1 MIRRSYC
8 VSLVS
13 IVFLTILHSSGI
25 ADDYSTWRSSR
36 RLLLNTT
43 SSGANISGNVLNVP
57 VLVRLRP
64 ITFADFQQTLD
75 GGADIRFAKTDGT
88 HLPYQIE
95 RWVDTPN
102 HNDTAEIWV
111 KIDTVYGNRI
121 SQSFVM
127 YWGKPG
133 AADSS
138 NSAAVFDTA
147 NGFVGVWHLD
157 EDPSDGTDAIKDA
170 SANQLDA
177 TAVGGMDNSKVIE
190 GMIGRAHNFD
200 GVDDG
205 DSIPFAPQL
214 NIANALTLS
223 AWMNMS
229 AIQGYARIVSRGMPQ
244 DTLPWTIYCLNT
256 NDTFPQLRGE
266 VSSADT
272 TDQISVVGKR
282 TMQINNWYHVTMTY
296 DLNVL
301 RIYRNGAQDSA
312 EITANIPIGI
322 TETTPLM
329 IGKSNYASNPF
340 RGIID
345 EPRLERVARDG
356 SWIKLCYE
364 NQKVMQSLIPRISSL
379 TWDTSTASGTQPG
392 GGTWG
397 SSNRWSTNGTQLVPW
412 LGRGTT
418 ARFSGSAGS
427 YTITVQNRQQVDSM
441 FVSTTSY
448 TFSDGI
454 LDFDTHSG
462 IFINASTS
470 TIIGSEITGS
480 NGLTKYGP
488 GLLRLDGVNTYTGPT
503 VVSSGTLLVNGS
515 LDTASAVTV
524 APGASLGGNGTISGD
539 VSAKGATIIPGNGS
553 TGTLRMGSLVLDSS
567 SSVSVQLGTASDS
580 LVITGSVTLDGA
592 VNIYANSGFKP
603 GTYRFLTYN
612 GTVRNDSF
620 VVANS
625 PEGRKCTFEYGPGY
639 VAVVISSRILQSEPS
654 DTLVLAGTKATFTAS
669 AEGSGAITYRWE
681 RFPSDSVGSGRSF
694 SIATTTTDD
703 NGSRYR
709 CIAMDSFASDT
720 SRWALLTVIDTP
732 RIIQQPRDTTVLYG
746 KKAILSFT
754 LEDSTQCRY
763 WWYKDSTEFIDSRR
777 VLTIDSVSA
786 DDMGDYFCRISNT
799 IATITTITVR
809 LTTLPPPPVAG
820 FSTAPQSGFPPLGVY
835 FTDESTG
842 EITGRA
848 WDFGDGTSDTSTNPV
863 HTYET
868 SGLYSIKLTVTG
880 PGGTSSEEK
889 PNLIWVHEPGQNPLR
904 IQAKYLGDTTV
915 AISID
920 TRSLS
925 DTALHLT
932 FDSLGI
938 WMAPDTFPQS
948 SSAAALV
955 ATYDL
960 SELAAAQLTDTLPLH
975 TSDSVVGLMTALFLS
990 DGSISEFY
998 TANGTIVLLYDTIP
1012 SGVTLQNAL
1021 EFTSLIYDS
1030 ATASLKISC
1039 RIDKDYLQPNLEV
1052 GIAYSLNAPPELM
1065 NGTQIIPMS
1074 SPTLETTL
1082 ELPELLRFN
1091 TTYYVAIFARI
1102 GDSQWPEPT
1111 NANRKSV
1118 TTGDLYRQVVMFFD
1132 TLDTVTAF
1140 NGNVLLW
1147 KDTSSQSFTVITDTL
1162 EVYNYSPK
1170 TGFTVAAVPF
1180 VFTKTVFSPAF
1191 YVGIRVTDLPAGASL
1206 TDILFYR
1213 DSAGV
1218 ITVDYETLHD
1228 ASSGIVYKKVMG
1240 KDLEYP
1246 FIAMFDH
1253 QSPTMSSIETP
1264 DSIAYPDVDLVDN
1277 IRISDNIVNCRW
1289 IYLYSSGD
1297 QEPQTKGSGTLSD
1310 TTAEMNLTV
1319 SAADQAIDELSG
1331 VRILLLVSDGI
1342 DWDTLNLSRP
1352 VARDRSDPVT
1362 TSGNNWCPV
1371 YATAQLDH
1379 TDPDSL
1385 ITLLSKSN
1393 KYDDRVLRLFR
1404 WYQTPANQ
1412 GSDNKWIEYDP
1423 ENESIRQ
1430 LFSLTPGNLFWL
1442 KTWTEK
1448 PLHLGAARTLSLK
1461 DTFTITLRPEQF
1473 TDFGMPYRFGVHIRD
1488 ILAAGHHKTDSI
1500 QFYIWQRDATTG
1512 RYVLDQLYQ
1521 RDLPDKNDPLTVLS
1535 FTQGEGYCLYNPGKT
1550 PVTLRIPPTLAGET
1564 ATAKKQIRQERGTS
1578 WSTKFIATIS
1588 GGTDL
1593 PALYCGYAPGLTK
1606 DIFPVTPTFS
1616 PVNLYTIDRSSGKKQ
1631 GHFMRDDAAKGVI
1644 RELRVANTS
1653 DSAQQVT
1660 FRLENV
1666 GAFPENFTPGIFDD
1680 ASGRF
1685 STGGSITVAPHTSTS
1700 RWLVVGDP
1708 KVYQDFKTTIAA
1720 FSYSLKNIYPNPARS
1735 IVNFRYTVGFNAQ
1748 ETIQLTI
1755 FDLRGRKV
1763 WEKRIS
1769 ALLSAG
1775 EHLITWN
1782 GRDSRRGSV
1791 GAGRYPVRMSVI
1803 DNKGNVVH
1811 RFDRVITYLP

>member
-1 MIRRSYC
+1 MIRRSCC
-8 VSLVS
+8 VSLFS

-43 SSGANISGNVLNVP
+43 GSGANISGNVRNVP
-57 VLVRLRP
+57 VLVRLQP
-64 ITFADFQQTLD
+64 STFADFPQTLD

-88 HLPYQIE
+88 HLSYQIE

-177 TAVGGMDNSKVIE
+177 TAVGGMDNSKIIE

-214 NIANALTLS
+214 NIADALTIS
-223 AWMNMS
+223 AWINIDALQS
-229 AIQGYARIVSRGMPQ
+229 YARIISRGMP
-244 DTLPWTIYCLNT
+244 TNELPWTIYSLNT
-256 NDTFPQLRGE
+256 NDSFPQIRGE
-266 VSSADT
+266 VSTADT
-272 TDQISVVGKR
+272 IDQLPIVGKR
-282 TMQINNWYHVTMTY
+282 DLQTNTWYHVTMTY
-296 DLNVL
+296 DLNAL
-301 RIYRNGAQDSA
+301 RIYRNGSQDSA
-312 EITANIPIGI
+312 EVAANVPIGI
-322 TETTPLM
+322 TQTTPLM
-329 IGKSNYASNPF
+329 IGKSNYATNPF

-356 SWIKLCYE
+356 NWIKLCYE
-364 NQKVMQSLIPRISSL
+364 NQRAEQLLIPRIASL

-397 SSNRWSTNGTQLVPW
+397 NSNRWSTNGTQLVPW

-418 ARFSGSAGS
+418 ARFSGTAGS
-427 YTITVQNRQQVDSM
+427 YTVTVQDRQQVDSM

-454 LDFDTHSG
+454 LDFDNHSG
-462 IFINASTS
+462 IFIDAATT

-480 NGLTKYGP
+480 SGLIKYGP
-488 GLLRLDGVNTYTGPT
+488 GQLRLDGENTYSGPT
-503 VVSSGTLLVNGS
+503 AVASGTLLVNGS
-515 LDTASAVTV
+515 LDSGSAVTV
-524 APGASLGGNGTISGD
+524 APGATLGGNGTIPGD
-539 VSAKGATIIPGNGS
+539 VSAKGATIVPGNGG

-567 SSVSVQLGTASDS
+567 SHITVQLGTSSDS
-580 LVITGSVTLDGA
+580 LVIAGSVTLDGG
-592 VNIYANSGFKP
+592 VTIVANSGFKP
-603 GTYRFLTYN
+603 GTYRILTYS
-612 GTVRNDSF
+612 GTIRNDSL
-620 VVANS
+620 VVASS

-654 DTLVLAGTKATFTAS
+654 DTMVLAGTKATFTAS
-669 AEGSGAITYRWE
+669 ADGSGAITYRWE
-681 RFPSDSVGSGRSF
+681 RFPSDSVGSGTSF

-703 NGSRYR
+703 NGSRFR
-709 CIAMDSFASDT
+709 CIALDSFASDT
-720 SRWALLTVIDTP
+720 SRWALLTVVDTP
-732 RIIQQPRDTTVLYG
+732 RIIEQPHDTTVLYG

-754 LEDSTQCRY
+754 LEDSTGCRY
-763 WWYKDSTEFIDSRR
+763 WWYKDSTEFIDSRH

-786 DDMGDYFCRISNT
+786 DDAGDYFCRISNT
-799 IATITTITVR
+799 IATITTVTVH

-820 FSTAPQSGFPPLGVY
+820 FSATPQSGFPPLGVY
-835 FTDESTG
+835 FSDESTG
-842 EITGRA
+842 EITGRT
-848 WDFGDGTSDTSTNPV
+848 WDFGDGNSDTSTNPV
-863 HTYET
+863 HAYET
-868 SGLYSIKLTVTG
+868 SGLYSVKLTVTG
-880 PGGTSSEEK
+880 PGGTDSEEK

-915 AISID
+915 AIAID

-948 SSAAALV
+948 SSTATLV
-955 ATYDL
+955 ATHNL
-960 SELAAAQLTDTLPLH
+960 SELSAALLTDTLELH
-975 TSDSVVGLMTALFLS
+975 TSDSVVGLMTGLFLS

-998 TANGTIVLLYDTIP
+998 PANGTIVLLYDTIP
-1012 SGVTLQNAL
+1012 SGVALQNAL

-1039 RIDKDYLQPNLEV
+1039 RIDQDYIQNNLEV
-1052 GIAYSLNAPPELM
+1052 GIAYSLDAPPERM
-1065 NGTQIIPMS
+1065 SGSQIMPMS
-1074 SPTLETTL
+1074 TPTLETTL
-1082 ELPELLRFN
+1082 ELPGPLQFD

-1102 GDSQWPEPT
+1102 GDTEWPEPT
-1111 NANRKSV
+1111 DANRKSV
-1118 TTGDLYRQVVMFFD
+1118 TTGIPYRQVVTFFD
-1132 TLDTVTAF
+1132 TADTVTAF
-1140 NGNVLLW
+1140 NGKVLLW
-1147 KDTSSQSFTVITDTL
+1147 KDTAAADFNVITDTL
-1162 EVYNYSPK
+1162 EVYTYIPK
-1170 TGFTVAAVPF
+1170 TGFAVVNAPF
-1180 VFTKTVFSPAF
+1180 VFTKTVSSPGF

-1206 TDILFYR
+1206 NDIYFYR

-1218 ITVDYETLHD
+1218 ITVDYSTLHD
-1228 ASSGIVYKKVMG
+1228 SSSNVVYKKVSG
-1240 KDLEYP
+1240 NDLTYP
-1246 FIAMFDH
+1246 FIAMFDE
-1253 QSPTMSSIETP
+1253 QPPVVSRIGTP
-1264 DSIAYPDVDLVDN
+1264 DSIAYPDEDLVDK
-1277 IRISDNIVNCRW
+1277 IRITDNIANCRW
-1289 IYLYSSGD
+1289 TYLYSSGD
-1297 QEPQTKGSGTLSD
+1297 RQPQTKGSGTLSE
-1310 TTAEMNLTV
+1310 TTAELDLTV
-1319 SAADQAIDELSG
+1319 AAADKAIDDQSG

-1352 VARDRSDPVT
+1352 VARNQSDPT

-1385 ITLLSKSN
+1385 IARLSKSK

-1404 WYQTPANQ
+1404 WYQTPSNQ
-1412 GSDNKWIEYDP
+1412 GSDSKWIEYNP
-1423 ENESIRQ
+1423 GNESIRQ
-1430 LFSLTPGNLFWL
+1430 LFTLTPGNLLWL
-1442 KTWTEK
+1442 KTWTDK
-1448 PLHLGAARTLSLK
+1448 PLHLGAARTLSCR

-1473 TDFGMPYRFGVHIRD
+1473 TDFGMPYRFGVYIRD
-1488 ILAAGHHKTDSI
+1488 ILAAGYQKTDSV
-1500 QFYIWQRDATTG
+1500 QFYIWRRDATDG
-1512 RYVLDQLYQ
+1512 RYYLDQLYQ

-1535 FTQGEGYCLYNPGKT
+1535 FSQGGGYSLYNPGKT

-1564 ATAKKQIRQERGTS
+1564 ATAKKLTRQERGSS
-1578 WSTKFIATIS
+1578 WSTKFIATTT

-1606 DIFPVTPTFS
+1606 DIFPVAPTFS
-1616 PVNLYTIDRSSGKKQ
+1616 PVQLCTIDRTSGKKL
-1631 GHFMRDDAAKGVI
+1631 GHFMRDDAADGVI
-1644 RELRVANTS
+1644 REIRVANTS
-1653 DSAQQVT
+1653 DSAQQVI

-1666 GAFPENFTPGIFDD
+1666 GAFPETFAPGVFDD

-1685 STGGSITVAPHTSTS
+1685 STGGSITVAPHTSSS

-1708 KVYQDFKTTIAA
+1708 KVYQDFKATIAA

-1748 ETIQLTI
+1748 ETILLTI

-1763 WEKRIS
+1763 WEKRIT

-1782 GRDSRRGSV
+1782 GRDSRSGSV